1 MALQN
6 THGEIFVEYAVTPR
20 AHTRYLPLMMDAVL
34 AQARVSKLSLSHIAF
49 ANGPGAFTGVRIAA
63 STAQGISIGLGCP
76 LVAISTLAVLAQT
89 AADQYAHTDILAAI
103 DARMG
108 EAYVGRYRQ
117 NEADCVVRAVADEQL
132 LKLADLAT
140 PTDCFLAGSGFSARR
155 AAGLAMTEND
165 RIDDALLPHAAAL
178 VKLARVAVDEGRCD
192 PVGSASIN
200 YLRNQVAEKS
210 RKKSL

>member
-1 MALQN
+1 M
-6 THGEIFVEYAVTPR
+6 
-20 AHTRYLPLMMDAVL
+20 MMDAVL
-34 AQARVSKLSLSHIAF
+34 AQAGLRKSSLNHIAF

-89 AADQYAHTDILAAI
+89 ASDQYDQRDILAAI

-108 EAYVGRYRQ
+108 EAYVGHYRLD
-117 NEADCVVRAVADEQL
+117 ESAGVVRAVADEQL

-140 PTDCFLAGSGFSARR
+140 PADCFLAGSGFAARR
-155 AAGLAMTEND
+155 AAGFVVPQSD
-165 RIDDALLPHAAAL
+165 HIDDALLPNAAAL
-178 VKLARVAVDEGRCD
+178 VKLARVAVDEQRCD
-192 PVGSASIN
+192 PVGSANIN

-210 RKKSL
+210 RKKPL